1 MDEQQYESIVN
12 RENFYSDVFKTK
24 IIQKIEKTVKNY
36 YKAKSERKEEK
47 KYQKVESIDNY
58 VSFKV

>member
-1 MDEQQYESIVN
+1 MN

-36 YKAKSERKEEK
+36 YRAKGERKEEK
-47 KYQKVESIDNY
+47 KYQKVESTDN
-58 VSFKV
+58 